1 MRSKSHSA
9 KRQSSLINALQ
20 NSNVDHLKKNDAG
33 GVFVQ
38 KADIVACFQFFGTK
52 NDTNRKQE
60 SVITASSI
68 KERLE
73 QLFGPDSAILSN
85 REIRQLMEKRK
96 YLEKKDFEK
105 LLLENKLNNFDH
117 SKILFECLG
126 QKNGFISST
135 KLRHIF
141 RSLGHGE
148 LTDEELKAVL
158 RAGDINSDGRINLQD
173 FRDMVATAST
183 VSTTTH

>member
-38 KADIVACFQFFGTK
+38 KADIVACFRFFGTK

-73 QLFGPDSAILSN
+73 QLLVQIQQFLVIV
-85 REIRQLMEKRK
+85 K
-96 YLEKKDFEK
+96 
-105 LLLENKLNNFDH
+105 
-117 SKILFECLG
+117 
-126 QKNGFISST
+126 
-135 KLRHIF
+135 
-141 RSLGHGE
+141 
-148 LTDEELKAVL
+148 
-158 RAGDINSDGRINLQD
+158 
-173 FRDMVATAST
+173 
-183 VSTTTH
+183 